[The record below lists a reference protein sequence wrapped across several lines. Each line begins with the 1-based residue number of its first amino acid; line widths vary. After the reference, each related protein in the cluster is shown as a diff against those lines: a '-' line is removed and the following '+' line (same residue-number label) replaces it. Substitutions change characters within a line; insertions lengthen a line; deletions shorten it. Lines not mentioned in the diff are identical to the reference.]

1 MSTANA
7 LIGQLSLQ
15 LGDGTTV
22 HASTD
27 VELAHK
33 WAEALHGPAIWRA
46 MTHGARS
53 ASAAEALAE
62 LRRAYAAARDEE
74 D

>member
-15 LGDGTTV
+15 LEDGTTV

-27 VELAHK
+27 VELAQK
-33 WAEALHGPAIWRA
+33 WAEALHGPDAWGAMARRA
-46 MTHGARS
+46 RY
-53 ASAAEALAE
+53 ASTAEALAE